1 ASAGGESADPRAE
14 TRPGGRGKTTR
25 PEPWSGTLAR
35 RNAGTRR
42 NADDQAASGCG
53 FLPRLA
59 QSAAL
64 LDADE
69 AQAEEDD
76 RQEDEQAPAGDA
88 GIDPELRR
96 EEPDERIIGV
106 ELPSA
111 VAEEELVEV
120 AEEAVPAEHGHNG
133 DSTHE
138 DDAEDRAQSH
148 SGVDAHAASAAH
160 VEAEEDRAD
169 EADERDQIE
178 QRDEP
183 LDIGHVA
190 ELIGDEDRLPIGH
203 DDIGEVAAGIEVVQI
218 VDDVGGVVL
227 SVGGVETELI
237 GREARAEV
245 LELEEETRGDET
257 HGQRQEDERGGEHD
271 PDGADDVEDRTAL
284 LRHLGL

>member
-1 ASAGGESADPRAE
+1 GRPSGRSAARASRPGRRRRLSTESRESSKTEPGRSVPGTLPLSERTRSACAYRRTGFQSFLRVDPLRNPALDRGGSTRSERGRRLRRSSAE
-14 TRPGGRGKTTR
+14 LRPGGRGKTTR
-25 PEPWSGTLAR
+25 PEPWSGTL
-35 RNAGTRR
+35 TRR
-42 NADDQAASGCG
+42 GAADQLASGCG

-148 SGVDAHAASAAH
+148 SGVDAHAAAAEH

-190 ELIGDEDRLPIGH
+190 EL
-203 DDIGEVAAGIEVVQI
+203 
-218 VDDVGGVVL
+218 
-227 SVGGVETELI
+227 
-237 GREARAEV
+237 
-245 LELEEETRGDET
+245 
-257 HGQRQEDERGGEHD
+257 
-271 PDGADDVEDRTAL
+271 
-284 LRHLGL
+284 